1 VSNAGH
7 VPERAVR
14 FTEEFFDRLDYL
26 LPEDRGADGTPS
38 VTDFL
43 AFELPTI
50 RDRLASDYERSTMS
64 TADLDVRVFVGAGV
78 FVSTI
83 ALYTALE
90 PSGVV
95 AVFWINL
102 GRSEPTDP

>member
-1 VSNAGH
+1 
-7 VPERAVR
+7 
-14 FTEEFFDRLDYL
+14 

-43 AFELPTI
+43 AFELPAI
-50 RDRLASDYERSTMS
+50 RDRLASDYESCTMP
-64 TADLDVRVFVGAGV
+64 TVDPDVRAFVGGGV

-102 GRSEPTDP
+102 DQRGSY